1 MKLRTLD
8 KGTVIIV
15 NGMPWRYDHTDY
27 LEHNTTL
34 VLKSKGWFGERT
46 LRIAFPATPGSK
58 GL

>member
-1 MKLRTLD
+1 MKLCTLA

-15 NGMPWRYDHTDY
+15 NSMPWRYDRTDY

-34 VLKSKGWFGERT
+34 VLTSRGWFGPRK
-46 LRIAFPATPGSK
+46 LRISFPATPGSK